1 MAGSS
6 GRGAA
11 LVSAGIQLSRLA
23 GLVRTS
29 VFSYFFGLGPLATAF
44 TAATRIPNFLQN
56 LLGEGV
62 LSASFIPVYTSLR
75 ARNREP
81 EAAALA
87 KAVFGLLVGIVGLLV
102 AAGLWATPFFV
113 DLVAP
118 GLSPTTRETTIVLTR
133 ILFPGTGVLVL
144 SAWCLGVL
152 NSHRR
157 FFLSYVAPVAWNIA
171 IIGALLIWGGRQSAE
186 SLISTVAWAT
196 VVGSALQFIVQLPM
210 VLSLLRSL
218 RKDPGA
224 RAGESLN
231 EVVTGFL
238 PAVMSRGVV
247 QLSAYL
253 DTAYVTLLSERA
265 LAALTNAQTLALF
278 PISAFAMAI
287 SAAELPEMAEEATL
301 EQAKR
306 RELLAARLTTALE
319 RMAFF
324 MVPSAFAL
332 FCMGDALS
340 GLLFQHGRFT
350 AADSRFAWYLLV
362 GSSLGLWAQAS
373 GRLYSSAFYAL
384 KDTRTPLRFS
394 VIRVVLTAATG
405 ASAVYL
411 AKERNL
417 PAEAA
422 AMVLTS
428 ASGAV
433 AWVEYWLLKR
443 ALHHKADLP
452 AIRISSLG
460 KIVIAATLSVVAVL
474 TTKVLLASHFG
485 VQPRALEEWA
495 GELLTAPNLNP
506 KLMGLIS
513 VAIFSLTYA
522 VATFAMKVPLAR
534 RLLGRVAGRL
544 SR

>member
-1 MAGSS
+1 M
-6 GRGAA
+6 
-11 LVSAGIQLSRLA
+11 VSAGIQLSRLA

-81 EAAALA
+81 DAAALA
-87 KAVFGLLVGIVGLLV
+87 KAVFGLLTGMVGVLVG
-102 AAGLWATPFFV
+102 AGLWGTPFFV
-113 DLVAP
+113 DVVAP
-118 GLSPTTRETTIVLTR
+118 GLSSATRETTIFLTR

-171 IIGALLIWGGRQSAE
+171 IIGALLIWGARQSAQA
-186 SLISTVAWAT
+186 LIFTVAWAT
-196 VVGSALQFIVQLPM
+196 VVGSVLQFIVQLPL
-210 VLSLLRSL
+210 VLSLLRGL
-218 RKDPGA
+218 KKEPGT
-224 RAGESLN
+224 RAGQSLK

-301 EQAKR
+301 EHAKR
-306 RELLAARLTTALE
+306 RELLATRLSAALE

-362 GSSLGLWAQAS
+362 GASVGLWAQAS

-394 VIRVVLTAATG
+394 VLRVALTAATG
-405 ASAVYL
+405 ATAVYL
-411 AKERNL
+411 AKEQNL
-417 PAEAA
+417 PSEAA

-433 AWVEYWLLKR
+433 AWVEYLMLKR
-443 ALHHKADLP
+443 ALQRKADLP
-452 AIRISSLG
+452 VIRIFSLR
-460 KIVIAATLSVVAVL
+460 KIVIAAVLSVVAVVSMKMLL
-474 TTKVLLASHFG
+474 TSRCG

-495 GELLTAPNLNP
+495 GQFLTAPNLNP
-506 KLMGLIS
+506 KVLGALS
-513 VAIFSLTYA
+513 VAVFGLTYA
-522 VATFAMKVPLAR
+522 AATFAMKVPLAR
-534 RLLGRVAGRL
+534 RLVGRVVGRTT
-544 SR
+544 R